1 MPSMAFS
8 FDKKKMSMIIY
19 KYEYYRKKIQYYLVK
34 IWDRENK
41 PKPESKYPKKLKT
54 KLYLQYEIIKNSI
67 EIEETGSILSAKST
81 NNNNS
86 VEKVNQT
93 NSQSA
98 SDEKSSFLQ
107 SEELDDPTIS
117 SFKKLI
123 VVLIIPFSCLIII
136 DYVLFSIDVN
146 LILNFRINIKI
157 TSYIM
162 KIILYVQQS

>member
-41 PKPESKYPKKLKT
+41 PKPESKEIK
-54 KLYLQYEIIKNSI
+54 LQYEIIKNSI
-67 EIEETGSILSAKST
+67 EIEENGSILSAKST
-81 NNNNS
+81 NNNKS

>member
-1 MPSMAFS
+1 M
-8 FDKKKMSMIIY
+8 
-19 KYEYYRKKIQYYLVK
+19 
-34 IWDRENK
+34 
-41 PKPESKYPKKLKT
+41 
-54 KLYLQYEIIKNSI
+54 
-67 EIEETGSILSAKST
+67 
-81 NNNNS
+81 
-86 VEKVNQT
+86 NQT